1 MVCLRTSFAL
11 TMALL
16 PGAAAGNGVHADPML
31 VPLQR
36 QTECVCYLADSL
48 DPVPDP
54 PAALNKPM
62 PESKEEL
69 QAIQAHVKLVVAKVM
84 PAVVNVKNSAQGS
97 GVVINEKGL
106 VLTAGHVS
114 AKPGQA
120 CTITFPDGKKVKA
133 KSLGQNTTADS
144 GLIQITDEGTYPFC
158 DMGKSAEL
166 KKSQWC
172 IAIGHPGGWKEGR
185 TPPVRLGRISSVPG
199 MWVTTECTLV
209 GGDSGGPLFDMH
221 GRVIGIHSRI
231 GNPITAN
238 MHVPSDAFVADW
250 DKLLKG
256 DSWAAAAGAV
266 KLPTAHLGVRAY
278 PAADFDGK
286 GVKILEVVAGSP
298 ADKAG
303 LKVDD
308 IIASLNTKALGK
320 FEDLKAEIDKRKP
333 GDEITLEIRRGTET
347 LTIKAVLEKIP
358 TTNR

>member
-1 MVCLRTSFAL
+1 MVKHKLRTTWFVCAPLFAL
-11 TMALL
+11 TLALL
-16 PGAAAGNGVHADPML
+16 PNAMAGKIEGEGEGEFIDP
-31 VPLQR
+31 
-36 QTECVCYLADSL
+36 E
-48 DPVPDP
+48 P

-69 QAIQAHVKLVVAKVM
+69 HAIEVHVKFIVAKVM

-144 GLIQITDEGTYPFC
+144 GLIQITDEGKYPFC
-158 DMGKSAEL
+158 ELGKSAEL
-166 KKSQWC
+166 KKGNWC

-199 MWVTTECTLV
+199 MWITTECTLV
-209 GGDSGGPLFDMH
+209 GGDSGGPLFDVQ

-238 MHVPSDAFVADW
+238 MHVPSDSFVADW

-266 KLPTAHLGVRAY
+266 KLPTARLGVLAY
-278 PAADFDGK
+278 PDFEGK
-286 GVKILEVVAGSP
+286 GVKIKEVSSGS
-298 ADKAG
+298 AAEKAG

-333 GDEITLEIRRGTET
+333 GDEITLEVQRGSET
-347 LTIKAVLEKIP
+347 LTIKAVLEKIVP
-358 TTNR
+358 